1 MSYVELHCKSN
12 FSFLEGASHADEL
25 LRRAA
30 ELGYAGLAI
39 TDRNSLAGIVR
50 AHTAAK
56 DAKLRLIVGAE
67 LHPIDGPPLVVWP
80 SDRAAYARLCR
91 IITRG
96 RLRREKG
103 GCDITWADLFELN
116 EGLLAG
122 LLLRQPVPDELPPA
136 DMQHFTD
143 EEAMPWEHEDSS
155 ASNDTSETEPT
166 TPNAALRQ
174 QWLGDERAVRKLPSV
189 AFDPREDG
197 PWLEWLG
204 LFRET
209 FGDRGYL
216 LAELHRGVDDAAKL
230 ERLLRLEQLSS
241 VALVAAGDVH
251 YHCSERALLHDC
263 LLATRFATTIDQIAS
278 ERLENAQYHLRKLER
293 IRDAYARVPELLE
306 RTQEI
311 AERIEFNLDQLRYEY
326 PVELAPEG
334 QTPLEYLKRLT
345 WDGAKRRYP
354 QGVPDK
360 ILQLL
365 RHEVGLIEE
374 LKYEAYFLTVW
385 DIVRFARSRGILCQ
399 GRGSAANSAVCYCL
413 EVTSVDPNQL
423 DLLFERFISRERNEA
438 PDIDV
443 DFEHQRREEVLQYI
457 YEKYGRHRAGM
468 TATVITYRIK
478 SAIRDCGRALGVAL
492 DRIDALSKLID
503 ARVGGSSLAER
514 AAECGIAVDSDQGRR
529 FLYLVEQLLGFP
541 RHLSQHVGGM
551 VMTQGWLCEL
561 CPLENASMDGRTV
574 IEWDKD
580 DLDEL
585 GILKV
590 DCLSLGMLS
599 AIHRA
604 LDMITEHYQRP
615 LSLATIPAEDSAVY
629 DMICRADT
637 IGVFQIES
645 RAQMSMLPRLKPRC
659 FYDLVIEVAIVR
671 PGPIQGQ
678 MVHPYLK
685 ARRTGV
691 QPEYPNDEIRQVLS
705 KTMGVPI
712 FQEQA
717 MRLAVVA
724 AGFTPGE
731 ADQLRRAMA
740 AWRRPGVIDQFRK
753 KLLDGMLERGLS
765 AEFAERVFQQIRGF
779 GEYGF
784 PESHAASFAL
794 LVYVSCWLKHYY
806 PAVFCASI
814 LNSQPMGFYAPSQLV
829 RDARE
834 HGVRVA
840 RVDVNH
846 SDWECKLERV
856 VGPVENASANATD
869 TAATQPWQLRLGLL
883 MIRGLAEQIGERI
896 VAVRLAGGAYRD
908 LADLTRRTRLGQA
921 VITRLADAGALA
933 SLTGDRRAAYWQ
945 ALAQDSSAKELS
957 LLEATGADVDDP
969 LPEFL
974 QPMQEMEEVYADYET
989 TGLSLRAH
997 PVSFV
1002 REQLDRLRVVT
1013 AQQLKSTAD
1022 GRFVRVAGIVLLR
1035 QRPGT
1040 AKGITFV
1047 TLEDETGTMNLVL
1060 KPRIWERHYKVARRS
1075 NAWLVHGVLEN
1086 REGIAH
1092 VVVGRLDDLTDQVA
1106 GLNLKSRDFH

>member
-1 MSYVELHCKSN
+1 MNYVELHCKSN

-25 LRRAA
+25 LQRAA

-80 SDRAAYARLCR
+80 SDRRAYARLCR

-103 GCDITWADLFELN
+103 GCDIKWADLFELN

-136 DMQHFTD
+136 DMQHFSD
-143 EEAMPWEHEDSS
+143 EQSMPWEHEDVSVDNDVAGPKVCATS
-155 ASNDTSETEPT
+155 ATS
-166 TPNAALRQ
+166 AAR
-174 QWLGDERAVRKLPSV
+174 ELPSV
-189 AFDPREDG
+189 AFDPREDA
-197 PWLEWLG
+197 PWLDWLG

-230 ERLLRLEQLSS
+230 ERLLRLEQLSG
-241 VALVAAGDVH
+241 VPLVAAGDVH
-251 YHCSERALLHDC
+251 YHSSERALLHDC

-278 ERLENAQYHLRKLER
+278 QRLDNAQYHLRKLDR
-293 IRDAYARVPELLE
+293 IQRAFARAPELVE
-306 RTQEI
+306 RTGEI
-311 AERIEFNLDQLRYEY
+311 AERVDFNLDQLRYEY

-334 QTPLEYLKRLT
+334 QTPLDYLKRLT

-360 ILQLL
+360 ILGLL

-399 GRGSAANSAVCYCL
+399 GRGSAANSVVCYCL
-413 EVTSVDPNQL
+413 EVTSVDPNEL

-468 TATVITYRIK
+468 TATVITYRTRA
-478 SAIRDCGRALGVAL
+478 AIRDCGRALGIAP

-503 ARVGGSSLAER
+503 ARVGGASLAER
-514 AAECGIAVDSDQGRR
+514 AAECGIAADSELGRR
-529 FLYLVEQLLGFP
+529 FLYLVEQLIGFP

-561 CPLENASMDGRTV
+561 CPLENASMAGRTV

-604 LDMITEHYQRP
+604 LDMLAVHYQRP
-615 LSLATIPAEDSAVY
+615 LTLATVPAEDSAVY

-691 QPEYPNDEIRQVLS
+691 QPEYPNDEIRQVLA

-765 AEFAERVFQQIRGF
+765 TDFAERVFQQIRGF

-794 LVYVSCWLKHYY
+794 LVYVSCWLKRYY

-834 HGVRVA
+834 HGVSVA
-840 RVDVNH
+840 SVDVNH
-846 SDWECKLERV
+846 SDWECTLERT
-856 VGPVENASANATD
+856 VGSTEISAS
-869 TAATQPWQLRLGLL
+869 QPWQLRLGLL
-883 MIRGLAEQIGERI
+883 MIRGLAKQIGEQI
-896 VAVRLAGGAYRD
+896 VTVRQAGGIYRD
-908 LADLTRRTRLGQA
+908 LADFTRRTRLGQA

-945 ALAQDSSAKELS
+945 ALAQDCSAKELS
-957 LLEATGADVDDP
+957 LFEATGADGDEP

-974 QPMQEMEEVYADYET
+974 QPMQEIEEVYADYET

-997 PVSFV
+997 PVWFV

-1035 QRPGT
+1035 QRPAT

-1060 KPRIWERHYKVARRS
+1060 KPKVWERHYKVARSS
-1075 NAWLVHGVLEN
+1075 NAWLVNGALEN

-1092 VVVGRLDDLTDQVA
+1092 VVVGRLEDLTDQVA
-1106 GLNLKSRDFH
+1106 GLILKSRDFH

>member
-1 MSYVELHCKSN
+1 MRYVELHCKSN

-25 LRRAA
+25 MQRAA

-56 DAKLRLIVGAE
+56 DANIPLIVGAE
-67 LHPIDGPPLVVWP
+67 LHPIDGPPVVVWP

-91 IITRG
+91 LITRG

-103 GCDITWADLFELN
+103 ACEIKWADIIELN
-116 EGLLAG
+116 TGLLAG
-122 LLLRQPVPDELPPA
+122 LLLRQPVIDELPPA
-136 DMQHFTD
+136 DKQHFSD
-143 EEAMPWEHEDSS
+143 EAAVPWEREDQFTPSPSLTNGQCAVDHSLVAKVLAS
-155 ASNDTSETEPT
+155 ASDQT
-166 TPNAALRQ
+166 Q
-174 QWLGDERAVRKLPSV
+174 LP
-189 AFDPREDG
+189 AIEFDPREDA
-197 PWLEWLG
+197 PWLSWLG
-204 LFRET
+204 MFRET
-209 FGDRGYL
+209 FADRGFL
-216 LAELHRGVDDAAKL
+216 LAELHRGVDDRAKL
-230 ERLLRLEQLSS
+230 NRLLQLSNS
-241 VALVAAGDVH
+241 ARVPLVAAGDVH
-251 YHCSERALLHDC
+251 YHIAERSLLHDC
-263 LLATRFATTIDQIAS
+263 LLATRFATTIEQVAS
-278 ERLENAQYHLRKLER
+278 QRLDNAQYHLRPLER
-293 IRDAYARVPELLE
+293 LKQTYASAPELLE
-306 RTQEI
+306 RTAEI
-311 AERIEFNLDQLRYEY
+311 AERINFNLSELRYEY
-326 PVELAPEG
+326 PVELAPDD
-334 QTPLEYLKRLT
+334 QRPIDYLKRLT

-354 QGVPDK
+354 QGVPEK
-360 ILQLL
+360 IINLL
-365 RHEVGLIEE
+365 RHEMGLIEE
-374 LKYEAYFLTVW
+374 LGYEAYFLTVW
-385 DIVRFARSRGILCQ
+385 DLVRYARSRNILCQ
-399 GRGSAANSAVCYCL
+399 GRGSAANSVVCYCL
-413 EVTSVDPNQL
+413 EITSVDPNQL

-443 DFEHQRREEVLQYI
+443 DFEHQRREEVLQYV

-478 SAIRDCGRALGVAL
+478 SAIRDCGRALGISL
-492 DRIDALSKLID
+492 DRIDELSKLVD
-503 ARVGGSSLAER
+503 ARLKEGSLAER
-514 AAECGIAVDSDQGRR
+514 MNECGLAPDSESGRR
-529 FLYLVEQLLGFP
+529 FVYLVENILGFP

-551 VMTQGWLCEL
+551 VITQGWLCEL

-604 LDMITEHYQRP
+604 FNMLSEHYGQR
-615 LSLATIPAEDSAVY
+615 LTLATIPAEDKAVY

-645 RAQMSMLPRLKPRC
+645 RAQMSMLPRLQPRC

-671 PGPIQGQ
+671 PGPIQGN

-685 ARRTGV
+685 ARRSGV
-691 QPEYPNDEIRQVLS
+691 QPDYPTEEIRQVLA

-740 AWRRPGVIDQFRK
+740 AWRRPGVIDQFRL
-753 KLLDGMLERGLS
+753 KLLEGMRQRGLS
-765 AEFAERVFQQIRGF
+765 AEFAEQVFMQIRGF

-806 PAVFCASI
+806 PAAFCAAI
-814 LNSQPMGFYAPSQLV
+814 LNSQPMGFYAPAQLV

-834 HGVRVA
+834 HGVTVA
-840 RVDVNH
+840 GVDVNH
-846 SDWECKLERV
+846 SQWECTLEPLD
-856 VGPVENASANATD
+856 GGQPNDSQLGKATR
-869 TAATQPWQLRLGLL
+869 QLRLGLL
-883 MIRGLAEQIGERI
+883 LIRGLPSAIGEKI
-896 VAVRLAGGAYRD
+896 VAARLAAGLYRD
-908 LADLTRRTRLGQA
+908 LADFTRRTRLGQA
-921 VITRLADAGALA
+921 IVTRLADAGALE
-933 SLTGDRRAAYWQ
+933 SLAGDRRAAYWQ
-945 ALAQDSSAKELS
+945 SLAQDTAAQELN
-957 LLEATGADVDDP
+957 LLEATGADVDDA

-974 QPMQEMEEVYADYET
+974 QPMAAIEEVYADYET

-1002 REQLDRLRVVT
+1002 RDQLDRLRVVT
-1013 AQQLKSTAD
+1013 AGKLKELDD
-1022 GRFVRVAGIVLLR
+1022 GKFVRAAGLVLLR
-1035 QRPGT
+1035 QRPST

-1060 KPRIWERHYKVARRS
+1060 KPKIWERHYKVARRS

-1086 REGIAH
+1086 REGIVH
-1092 VVVGRLDDLTDQVA
+1092 LVVGRIDDLTEQVA
-1106 GLNLKSRDFH
+1106 GLMLKSRDFH

>member
-1 MSYVELHCKSN
+1 MRYVELHCKSN

-25 LRRAA
+25 MQRAA

-39 TDRNSLAGIVR
+39 TDRNSLAGMVR

-56 DAKLRLIVGAE
+56 DANIPLIVGAE

-91 IITRG
+91 LITRG

-103 GCDITWADLFELN
+103 ACEIKWADIIELN
-116 EGLLAG
+116 AGLLAG
-122 LLLRQPVPDELPPA
+122 LLLRQPVIDELPPA
-136 DMQHFTD
+136 DKQHFSD
-143 EEAMPWEHEDSS
+143 ESAVPWECEDRITSS
-155 ASNDTSETEPT
+155 PELTIGQHSFDPSLAAEVLAS
-166 TPNAALRQ
+166 AAGQ
-174 QWLGDERAVRKLPSV
+174 IELP
-189 AFDPREDG
+189 AIEFDPRENA
-197 PWLEWLG
+197 PWLRWLG
-204 LFRET
+204 MFRET
-209 FGDRGYL
+209 FADRGFL
-216 LAELHRGVDDAAKL
+216 LAELHRGVDDRAKL
-230 ERLLRLEQLSS
+230 NRLLQLSS
-241 VALVAAGDVH
+241 AAHVPLVAAGDVH
-251 YHCSERALLHDC
+251 YHTAERSLLHDC
-263 LLATRFATTIDQIAS
+263 LLATRFATTIEQIAS
-278 ERLENAQYHLRKLER
+278 QRLDNSQYHLRPLER
-293 IRDAYARVPELLE
+293 LKQTYARAPELLE
-306 RTQEI
+306 RTTEI
-311 AERIEFNLDQLRYEY
+311 AERISFNLSELRYEY
-326 PVELAPEG
+326 PVELAPDG
-334 QTPLEYLKRLT
+334 QRPIDFLKRLT

-354 QGVPDK
+354 QGVPEK
-360 ILQLL
+360 IINLL
-365 RHEVGLIEE
+365 RHEMGLIEE
-374 LKYEAYFLTVW
+374 LGYEAYFLTVW
-385 DIVRFARSRGILCQ
+385 DLVRYARSRNILCQ
-399 GRGSAANSAVCYCL
+399 GRGSAANSVVCYCL
-413 EVTSVDPNQL
+413 EVTSVDPNRL
-423 DLLFERFISRERNEA
+423 DLLFERFMSRERNEA

-478 SAIRDCGRALGVAL
+478 SAIRDCGRALGLSL
-492 DRIDALSKLID
+492 DNIDALTKLVD
-503 ARVGGSSLAER
+503 ARLREGSLAER
-514 AAECGIAVDSDQGRR
+514 MNECGLAAESEIGRR
-529 FLYLVEQLLGFP
+529 FVYLVENILGFP

-551 VMTQGWLCEL
+551 VITQGWLCEL

-604 LDMITEHYQRP
+604 FNMLSEHYGQR
-615 LSLATIPAEDSAVY
+615 LTLATIPAEDKAVY

-645 RAQMSMLPRLKPRC
+645 RAQMSMLPRLQPRC

-671 PGPIQGQ
+671 PGPIQGN

-685 ARRTGV
+685 ARRSGV
-691 QPEYPNDEIRQVLS
+691 QPDYPTEEIRQVLA

-740 AWRRPGVIDQFRK
+740 AWRRPGVIDQFRL
-753 KLLDGMLERGLS
+753 KLLEGMRQRGLS
-765 AEFAERVFQQIRGF
+765 EEFAERVFMQIRGF

-806 PAVFCASI
+806 PAAFCAAI

-834 HGVRVA
+834 HGVTVA
-840 RVDVNH
+840 GVDVNH
-846 SDWECKLERV
+846 SQWECTLEPPSGGQPSDSPLGR
-856 VGPVENASANATD
+856 ATR
-869 TAATQPWQLRLGLL
+869 QLRLGLL
-883 MIRGLAEQIGERI
+883 LIRGLPSAIGEKI
-896 VAVRLAGGAYRD
+896 VAARLAAGPYRD
-908 LADLTRRTRLGQA
+908 LADFTRRTRLGQA
-921 VITRLADAGALA
+921 IVTQLADAGALE
-933 SLTGDRRAAYWQ
+933 SLAGDRRAAYWQ
-945 ALAQDSSAKELS
+945 SLAQDTTAQELS
-957 LLEATGADVDDP
+957 LLEATGADVDDA

-974 QPMQEMEEVYADYET
+974 QPMAPIEEVYADYET

-1002 REQLDRLRVVT
+1002 RDQLDRLRVVT
-1013 AQQLKSTAD
+1013 AGKLKELDD
-1022 GRFVRVAGIVLLR
+1022 GKFVRVAGLVLLR
-1035 QRPGT
+1035 QRPST

-1060 KPRIWERHYKVARRS
+1060 KPKIWERHYKVARRS

-1086 REGIAH
+1086 REGIVH
-1092 VVVGRLDDLTDQVA
+1092 LVVGRIDDLTEQVA
-1106 GLNLKSRDFH
+1106 GLILKSRDFH